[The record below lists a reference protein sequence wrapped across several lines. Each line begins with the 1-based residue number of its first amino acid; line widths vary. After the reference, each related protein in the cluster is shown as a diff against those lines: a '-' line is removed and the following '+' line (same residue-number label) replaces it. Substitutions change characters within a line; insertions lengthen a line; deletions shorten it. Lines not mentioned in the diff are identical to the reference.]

1 VVKSSL
7 LLPSLALLPAALAT
21 AALTPT
27 AAMSD
32 RQQQQY
38 SWGGV
43 AGVVGLWRAGLLCC
57 YAWAAGG
64 HMLEIVFTERVIM
77 AAEDDPQPTAP
88 LLAAL
93 QHKDPIVQVRRCCCC
108 CCCSAFAASR
118 QKMIWTVV
126 ILT

>member
-1 VVKSSL
+1 VVKSAL
-7 LLPSLALLPAALAT
+7 VLPTLALLPAAIAT
-21 AALTPT
+21 ALLAPA

-43 AGVVGLWRAGLLCC
+43 AGALGLWRAGLLCC

-64 HMLEIVFTERVIM
+64 HMLEIVFTERVVM
-77 AAEDDPQPTAP
+77 ATDDDPQPTAP

-93 QHKDPIVQVRRCCCC
+93 QHKDPIVQVRRC
-108 CCCSAFAASR
+108 
-118 QKMIWTVV
+118 
-126 ILT
+126 